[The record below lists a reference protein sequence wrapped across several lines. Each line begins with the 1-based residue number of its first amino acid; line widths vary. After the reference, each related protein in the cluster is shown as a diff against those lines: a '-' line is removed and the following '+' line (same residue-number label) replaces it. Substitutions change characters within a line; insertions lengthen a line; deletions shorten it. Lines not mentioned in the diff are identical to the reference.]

1 MELSSIPYV
10 DLVLEGVGGWVR
22 VKKDNGRE
30 ITGENM
36 IATPCMECSSAYP
49 ASQKKI
55 LMESGAECRH

>member
-10 DLVLEGVGGWVR
+10 DFVLEGVGGWVR

-49 ASQKKI
+49 ASQKKY
-55 LMESGAECRH
+55 